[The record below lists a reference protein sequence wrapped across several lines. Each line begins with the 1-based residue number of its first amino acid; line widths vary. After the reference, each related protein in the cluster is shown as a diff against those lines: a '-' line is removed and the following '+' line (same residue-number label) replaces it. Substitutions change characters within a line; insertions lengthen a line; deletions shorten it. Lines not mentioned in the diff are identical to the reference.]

1 MTPAEE
7 AAMPNERHGGGHR
20 DPDRNAQTEAHDP
33 GAYIGHEPEFE
44 AETIPGGIGPKD
56 ERISALDTQ
65 STGVGAQ
72 DKRETDRDTPPEGH
86 REASK
91 ATDDDI
97 RRAGR
102 GG

>member
-1 MTPAEE
+1 
-7 AAMPNERHGGGHR
+7 MPNQRR
-20 DPDRNAQTEAHDP
+20 DDARRDTRRDTRPEAHDP

-56 ERISALDTQ
+56 QRISALDTQ
-65 STGVGAQ
+65 STGVGAL

-91 ATDDDI
+91 ASDDDL
-97 RRAGR
+97 RRAGT

>member
-1 MTPAEE
+1 
-7 AAMPNERHGGGHR
+7 MPRQRHH
-20 DPDRNAQTEAHDP
+20 DAQAGAHDP
-33 GAYIGHEPEFE
+33 GAYIGREPEFE

-65 STGVGAQ
+65 STGVGAHE
-72 DKRETDRDTPPEGH
+72 KRETDRDTPPEGH

-91 ATDDDI
+91 ASDDDI
-97 RRAGR
+97 RRAGT